1 MPNRIIRESIWTS
14 PNFNDLSAEAER
26 HFYRTLLL
34 ADDFGCYE
42 SSPQAVKG
50 RCYPL
55 KESISPRDIALWQ
68 QELTDNDLILTWD
81 SNHRKYS
88 VFIRFPSH
96 NYLRSLHRRKTPPPP
111 DNIISQLLQ
120 AEPRWTSTLD
130 TPNKHPNYTA
140 DMFIFDANYMADH
153 EEEVAGDALFCQFF
167 KNKYGKNGTD
177 YLIRFNRTAGFLNGP
192 AADWEEEREDLAEV
206 VLSSF
211 TPNPGGLPQSDLA
224 SLNGDVPYIDPVKVR
239 ARLK

>member
-55 KESISPRDIALWQ
+55 KESISTRDIDLWQ
-68 QELTDNDLILTWD
+68 QELINNDLILTWD
-81 SNHRKYS
+81 SNSRKYS
-88 VFIRFPSH
+88 VFMRFPTH

-111 DNIISQLLQ
+111 DHIIRRLLQVEPNWEATLSISQAQ
-120 AEPRWTSTLD
+120 
-130 TPNKHPNYTA
+130 NYTTE
-140 DMFIFDANYMADH
+140 MLWADH
-153 EEEVAGDALFCQFF
+153 DYMDSNEWEFSSDNPEAVRTRLEFF
-167 KNKYGKNGTD
+167 NKKYSKQ
-177 YLIRFNRTAGFLNGP
+177 GP
-192 AADWEEEREDLAEV
+192 ANASKFYAVFRFLTGPADDWEEDNEDLAVIILE
-206 VLSSF
+206 SY
-211 TPNPGGLPQSDLA
+211 P
-224 SLNGDVPYIDPVKVR
+224 DVITDGTVDPVKVR
-239 ARLK
+239 AKLK